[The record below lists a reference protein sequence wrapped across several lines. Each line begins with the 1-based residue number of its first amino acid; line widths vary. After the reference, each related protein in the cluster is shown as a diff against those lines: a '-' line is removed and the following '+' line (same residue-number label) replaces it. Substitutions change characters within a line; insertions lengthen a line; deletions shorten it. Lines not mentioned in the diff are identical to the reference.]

1 MTLELAVKAFI
12 LHSYGSPEDLKLTD
26 VETPEPRQDE
36 VVVRVRATSVQPYDW
51 HHMRGEPYLSRLMPG
66 TLGLRKPKISIL
78 GADVA
83 GQVENVGAEVTEF
96 RRGDSVFTM
105 LEQGGF
111 AEYVRVNADR
121 LAPMPANLSFE
132 EAAAVPMAASTAL
145 VASRDAGRVEP
156 GQRVLVNG
164 ASGGVGTFAVQL
176 ARAFGAH
183 VTGVCS
189 TRNVELVRS
198 IGADGVIDYARTDFT
213 RTTQRYDLLVDVAG
227 SRSAWNCRRVLT
239 RKGTFVAVGG
249 PAGRWLQPAGH
260 VFAALAMS
268 PFVPQ
273 RIALADVV
281 RAVHVKQNLLTL
293 TELIESGAVRPVI
306 DRSFPFV
313 EIPSALAYQEAGR
326 ASGKV
331 VVTI

>member
-1 MTLELAVKAFI
+1 MKAFI
-12 LHSYGSPEDLKLTD
+12 LHSYGSPEDLELTE
-26 VETPEPRQDE
+26 VETPAPRRDE
-36 VVVRVRATSVQPYDW
+36 VLVRVRATSVQPHDW
-51 HHMRGEPYLSRLMPG
+51 HHMRGEPYVARLMPG
-66 TLGLRKPKISIL
+66 TLGLGKPKISIL

-83 GQVENVGAEVTEF
+83 GQVEEVGADVTDF
-96 RRGDSVFTM
+96 HPGDPVFAM

-111 AEYVRVNADR
+111 AEYVCVKSER
-121 LAPMPANLSFE
+121 LAPMPADLSFD
-132 EAAAVPMAASTAL
+132 EAAAVPLAASTAL
-145 VASRDAGRVEP
+145 IALRDVGRVEP

-183 VTGVCS
+183 VTAVCS

-198 IGADGVIDYARTDFT
+198 LGADEVIDYTKADFT
-213 RTTQRYDLLVDVAG
+213 RAAQPYDLLVDVAG
-227 SRSAWNCRRVLT
+227 SRSAWRCRRILT

-260 VFAALAMS
+260 VFTALAIS

-273 RIALADVV
+273 RMVLADVV
-281 RAVHVKQNLLTL
+281 RTAHVKQNLLTL
-293 TELIESGAVRPVI
+293 ARLIESGAVRPVI

-326 ASGKV
+326 AQGKV